1 MKKTLLPIV
10 VLFLLVLFKPIY
22 AEDPPQK
29 QALVI
34 VDVQRFYFPGG
45 FQPLVEPEQAAQQIS
60 RVLAVFREQNWPVI
74 HIKHQVE
81 AQGEIHKLLSP
92 LPGETVITKTRA
104 NSFYETSLMDLL
116 NERKVT
122 DVVVVGMQTHMC
134 VEATARAASDFGFK
148 VTVLAD
154 ACATRDLTWQGDT
167 IPAAQVH
174 KSTLATLKGSYATIS
189 SVASFLESAFYE

>member
-1 MKKTLLPIV
+1 MKKILLSISILF
-10 VLFLLVLFKPIY
+10 LFLLVFKPLQ

-45 FQPLVEPEQAAQQIS
+45 FQPLVKPEEAATQIS
-60 RVLAVFREQNWPVI
+60 RVLAVFREQNWPVV

-81 AQGEIHKLLSP
+81 AQGEIYRTLTP
-92 LPGETVITKTRA
+92 LPGETVMTKTKA
-104 NSFYETSLMDLL
+104 NSFYETSLLDFLTE
-116 NERKVT
+116 NKVT
-122 DVVVVGMQTHMC
+122 DVIVVGMQTHMC

-148 VTVLAD
+148 VTVLSD

-167 IPAAQVH
+167 IPAAHVH
-174 KSTLATLKGSYATIS
+174 ESTLATLQGTYAKVT
-189 SVASFLESAFYE
+189 SVASFLESAF